1 MSNSIIR
8 KAEPVRH
15 NALNFPDLSHHKTHH
30 KLRSSLSQFLNQR
43 LTLLSKL
50 RGIDENILNKNHS
63 DISKVFLFGE
73 YSFNNLKNTSILI
86 VLIECIT
93 STKRFDALLYQ
104 N

>member
-1 MSNSIIR
+1 M
-8 KAEPVRH
+8 RH

-30 KLRSSLSQFLNQR
+30 KLRSSLTQFLNQR